1 MSINNHTPS
10 FLGNALIGA
19 CCAILLSV
27 PLSAYLASF
36 LGDSYLIRV
45 WVYGGFLLWV
55 IAGAISIFFRTYRA
69 ETSQLSIRFIVLWFF
84 SVWLWPILI
93 CVGTK
98 RG

>member
-93 CVGTK
+93 YVGTK
-98 RG
+98 RE